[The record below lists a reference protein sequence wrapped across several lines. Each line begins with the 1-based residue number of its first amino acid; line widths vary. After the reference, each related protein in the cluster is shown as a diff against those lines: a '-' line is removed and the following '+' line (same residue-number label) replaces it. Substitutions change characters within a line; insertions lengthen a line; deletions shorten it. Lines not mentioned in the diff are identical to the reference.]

1 MYVPH
6 QVTIKNTQFQDHLLY
21 QLYIQETSNLDIVI
35 LHLKSA
41 VVTKNGLCIQNFQG
55 WPSSQYHHA
64 MALAVFLPHPETQST
79 LWVPVTKSLEAPKC
93 PWKFYCHME
102 RFWLESSFDLT
113 KVSTFLCLT
122 LQITVFW
129 SLPFHIWTG
138 IAISSGSNSLW

>member
-1 MYVPH
+1 MCWPH
-6 QVTIKNTQFQDHLLY
+6 FSSLHIFY

-35 LHLKSA
+35 LHLKRA
-41 VVTKNGLCIQNFQG
+41 VVTKNGLCFQNFQG
-55 WPSSQYHHA
+55 CPSSQCHHA

-79 LWVPVTKSLEAPKC
+79 LRVPVTKSLKTPKC

-102 RFWLESSFDLT
+102 RFWSERSFDWT

-129 SLPFHIWTG
+129 SLPFHIWTR
-138 IAISSGSNSLW
+138 IAISSGSISLW